1 MKLLLQIVCFFFI
14 AASSFVAQ
22 NPASLSGKFT
32 ISGYV
37 KDKSNGE
44 STPGATIFIK
54 EINKATSANQYG
66 FYSLNVPQGEY
77 TVVFSFLGYESYSK
91 TLLLDKNIS
100 LNVNLSLAE
109 KSLGEIEITTD
120 KPDQNISSSQMSA
133 VNLEMA
139 EIRKLPAF
147 MGEVDVLKT
156 IQLIPGVKS
165 AGDGNSGFYVRGG
178 GPDQNLILLDEATV
192 YNASHLMGFFSVF
205 NGDAIKN
212 VNLIKGG
219 MPAQYGGRLS
229 SVLDISMKEGNN
241 QTFHA
246 TGGIGVI
253 ASRLTVEG
261 PLKKDVSSFVFS
273 ARRTYIDVLSK
284 PFFKAGSAFAGTTY
298 FFYDLN
304 AKVNYKFSDKD
315 RLYFSSYFGRDI
327 FKFNDTEANFKTTI
341 PWGNATACLR
351 WNHLFN
357 TKLFSNAS
365 VIFTNYDFAFGAE
378 QDNFEMT
385 LKSGIK
391 DWNFKYDVTYFPNP
405 RHTVKIGLNYIY
417 HTFIPTSVSAKQGD
431 TDFDLGEVVKLYSHD
446 AAVYACDDWEITEK
460 LKVNY
465 GLRFGYFQQ
474 IGPFKRYTKDVFGKP
489 ADTIVYNRGKKVVD
503 YNGLEPR
510 LSLRY
515 AFTKSFSVKASYA
528 HNYQYIHLATMSS
541 VSLPTDVWMPCT
553 EMIKP
558 QISDQYAFGIFKN
571 FGDNNYETS
580 IESYYKTMK
589 NQVDYK
595 EGAQP
600 SDNVYDNPDNAFTY
614 GKGWAYGFEFFVK
627 KRQGKFTGWVG
638 YTLSWTWRQ
647 FDEINYGKKYLAKY
661 DRRHDASLVLTYDY
675 NSRWNF
681 GLIWVY
687 GTGNRGTLPNG
698 FFLYEGSISNDYG
711 MRNSYEFTPY
721 HRMDIN
727 ITFNP
732 DRNKHLQRK
741 RKRIEQRYARNGK
754 DINEIKLPKKWLQHY
769 ENSYTLSIFNV
780 YNRYNPYFIY
790 YHKEGDFVKGNLK
803 VTARQVSLFP
813 ILPSI
818 TWNFKF

>member
-1 MKLLLQIVCFFFI
+1 MRRILNIIVFILSINSFCF
-14 AASSFVAQ
+14 AQ
-22 NPASLSGKFT
+22 SNSDAKYT

-44 STPGATIFIK
+44 NTPGTTVLIK
-54 EINKATSANQYG
+54 ELNQATLANIYG
-66 FYSLNVPQGEY
+66 FYSITVPKGEY
-77 TVVFSFLGYESYSK
+77 TIVFTYLGYEPFTQK
-91 TLLLDKNIS
+91 INLEKNAT
-100 LNVNLSLAE
+100 LNVNLTPSDNQLSE
-109 KSLGEIEITTD
+109 VEISTD

-133 VNLEMA
+133 VNLDMG
-139 EIRKLPAF
+139 EIKKIPAF

-156 IQLIPGVKS
+156 IQLLPGVKS

-229 SVLDISMKEGNN
+229 SVLDISMKDGNN
-241 QTFHA
+241 QNLHA

-261 PLKKDVSSFVFS
+261 PIKKDVSSFIIS

-284 PFFKAGSAFAGTTY
+284 PFFESGSAFAGTTY
-298 FFYDLN
+298 YFYDIN
-304 AKVNYKFSDKD
+304 AKFNYKFSDKD
-315 RLYFSSYFGRDI
+315 RLYFSFYFGRDV
-327 FKFNDTEANFKTTI
+327 FQFNDTEAKFKTRI

-351 WNHLFN
+351 WNHLFSS
-357 TKLFSNAS
+357 KLFSNTS
-365 VIFTNYDFAFGAE
+365 LIFSNYDFSFGAQ

-385 LKSGIK
+385 IKSGIR
-391 DWNFKYDVTYFPNP
+391 DWNLKYDLNYFPNP
-405 RHTVKIGLNYIY
+405 RHNVKVGINYIF
-417 HTFIPTSVSAKQGD
+417 HTFIPTSVSAKQGS
-431 TDFDLGEVVKLYSHD
+431 TTFDLGKIIKLYSHD
-446 AAVYACDDWEITEK
+446 AAIYAGDDWDITEK
-460 LKVNY
+460 LKLNY

-474 IGPFKRYTKDVFGKP
+474 FGPFTLYVKNQVGQP
-489 ADTIVYNRGKKVVD
+489 ADTVVYKDMKKVVD
-503 YNGLEPR
+503 YCGLEPR

-515 AFTKSFSVKASYA
+515 SVTKSLSLKASYT

-553 EMIKP
+553 EVIKP
-558 QISDQYAFGIFKN
+558 QIADQYAIGVFKN
-571 FGDNNYETS
+571 FKENEYETS
-580 IESYYKTMK
+580 IEAYYKNMD

-600 SDNVYDNPDNAFTY
+600 SDNVSDNPDNAFTY
-614 GKGWAYGFEFFVK
+614 GKGWAYGAEFFVK
-627 KRQGKFTGWVG
+627 KRTGKFTGWIG

-647 FDEINYGKKYLAKY
+647 FDAINYGEKYLAKY

-675 NSRWNF
+675 TKRWNF
-681 GLIWVY
+681 GLVWVY

-698 FFLYEGSISNDYG
+698 FFIYEGSISNDYG
-711 MRNSYEFTPY
+711 KRNSYEFPPY
-721 HRMDIN
+721 HRLDLN
-727 ITFNP
+727 ITYTPN
-732 DRNKHLQRK
+732 REKHLLRK
-741 RKRIEQRYARNGK
+741 RERMEKRYKRNGK
-754 DINEIKLPKKWLQHY
+754 NVNEIVLPKKWLKNY
-769 ENSYTLSIFNV
+769 ESSYTLSIFNA

-790 YHKEGDFVKGNLK
+790 FSKEGDFLNGDLK
-803 VTARQVSLFP
+803 VTAKQVSLFP
-813 ILPSI
+813 ILPTI

>member
-1 MKLLLQIVCFFFI
+1 MKIDFKILILLFLICHLTY
-14 AASSFVAQ
+14 SQ
-22 NPASLSGKFT
+22 NKEVTNGKFT

-44 STPGATIFIK
+44 SAPGATILIK

-66 FYSLNVPQGEY
+66 FYSLTVPSGNY
-77 TVVFSFLGYESYSK
+77 TIVFSFMGYETNAQTVQLNK
-91 TLLLDKNIS
+91 NTTLNINLNTADKELSEVEIS
-100 LNVNLSLAE
+100 
-109 KSLGEIEITTD
+109 TD

-133 VNLEMA
+133 VNLDIA
-139 EIRKLPAF
+139 EIKKLPAF
-147 MGEVDVLKT
+147 MGEVDVLKS
-156 IQLIPGVKS
+156 IQLLPGVKS

-178 GPDQNLILLDEATV
+178 GPDQNLILLDEAPV

-241 QTFHA
+241 QKLHA

-261 PLKKDVSSFVFS
+261 PIKKDVSSFIIS

-284 PFFKAGSAFAGTTY
+284 PFFKPGSAFAGTTY
-298 FFYDLN
+298 YFYDLN
-304 AKVNYKFSDKD
+304 AKFNYKFSDKD

-327 FKFNDTEANFKTTI
+327 FKFNDVEADFKTTI

-357 TKLFSNAS
+357 EKLFSNAS
-365 VIFTNYDFAFGAE
+365 VIYTNYDFAFVAE

-385 LKSGIK
+385 IKSGIK
-391 DWNFKYDVTYFPNP
+391 DWNFKYDVNYFPNP
-405 RHTVKIGLNYIY
+405 RHNVKLGFNYIF

-431 TDFDLGEVVKLYSHD
+431 TKFDLGNIIKLYSHD
-446 AAVYACDDWEITEK
+446 VSVYAGDDWEITEK

-474 IGPFKRYTKDVFGKP
+474 FGPFTRYTKDVFGK
-489 ADTIVYNRGKKVVD
+489 ASDTIVYKRGEKVVD

-510 LSLRY
+510 LSMRY
-515 AFTKSFSVKASYA
+515 AFTKSFSVKASYT

-541 VSLPTDVWMPCT
+541 VSLPTDVWMPST
-553 EMIKP
+553 EKIKP
-558 QISDQYAFGIFKN
+558 QISDQYAMGVFKN
-571 FGDNNYETS
+571 FKDNNFETS
-580 IESYYKTMK
+580 IEVYYKTMQ

-600 SDNVYDNPDNAFTY
+600 SDNVYDNPDNAFTF
-614 GKGWAYGFEFFVK
+614 GKGWAYGAEFFVK
-627 KRQGKFTGWVG
+627 KRSGKLTGWIG

-647 FDEINYGKKYLAKY
+647 FNDINYGLQYLAKY

-675 NSRWNF
+675 SSRWNF

-698 FFLYEGSISNDYG
+698 FFLYEGSLSNDYG
-711 MRNSYEFTPY
+711 LRNSYEFPAY
-721 HRMDIN
+721 HRMDLN
-727 ITFNP
+727 ITYTP
-732 DRNKHLQRK
+732 DREKHLLKK
-741 RKRIEQRYARNGK
+741 RSRMEKRYTKKGK
-754 DINEIKLPKKWLQHY
+754 NVNEIVLPKKWLKNY

-790 YHKEGDFVKGNLK
+790 YKKEGDFLKGNLK
-803 VTARQVSLFP
+803 VTAKQVALFP
-813 ILPSI
+813 VLPSI

>member
-1 MKLLLQIVCFFFI
+1 MKSGLKIFLFFSSICSLLF
-14 AASSFVAQ
+14 SQ
-22 NPASLSGKFT
+22 NPISSSNKFT

-37 KDKSNGE
+37 KDKSDGE
-44 STPGATIFIK
+44 SAPGTTILIK
-54 EINKATSANQYG
+54 EINKATSANLYG
-66 FYSLNVPQGEY
+66 FYSLTVPSGNY
-77 TVVFSFLGYESYSK
+77 TLVYTFLGYE
-91 TLLLDKNIS
+91 TFTQTIQLDKNIS
-100 LNVNLSLAE
+100 INVNLVASE
-109 KSLGEIEITTD
+109 NQLGEVEISTD
-120 KPDQNISSSQMSA
+120 KPDQNVSSSQMGA
-133 VNLEMA
+133 VNLDMA
-139 EIRKLPAF
+139 EIKKLPAF

-156 IQLIPGVKS
+156 IQLLPGVKS

-178 GPDQNLILLDEATV
+178 GPDQNLILLDEAPV

-261 PLKKDVSSFVFS
+261 PIKKDVSSFIIS

-284 PFFKAGSAFAGTTY
+284 PFFKPGSAFAGTTY

-304 AKVNYKFSDKD
+304 AKINYKFSDKD
-315 RLYFSSYFGRDI
+315 RLFFSSYFGRDV
-327 FKFNDTEANFKTTI
+327 FKFNDVDADFKTTI

-365 VIFTNYDFAFGAE
+365 VIFTNYDFAFGAQ

-385 LKSGIK
+385 IKSGIK
-391 DWNFKYDVTYFPNP
+391 DWNFKYDVNYFPNP
-405 RHTVKIGLNYIY
+405 RHNVKIGFNYIF

-431 TDFDLGEVVKLYSHD
+431 TKFDLGDVIKLYSHD
-446 AAVYACDDWEITEK
+446 AAIYAGDDWEITEK

-474 IGPFKRYTKDVFGKP
+474 FGPFTRYTKDIFGKA
-489 ADTIVYNRGKKVVD
+489 ADTIIYKKGQKVVD

-510 LSLRY
+510 VSLRY
-515 AFTKSFSVKASYA
+515 GFTKSFSVKASYT

-553 EMIKP
+553 EVIKP
-558 QISDQYAFGIFKN
+558 QISDQYALGVFKN
-571 FGDNNYETS
+571 FKDNNFETS
-580 IESYYKTMK
+580 IEIYYKEMK

-600 SDNVYDNPDNAFTY
+600 SDNVFDNPDNAFTF
-614 GKGWAYGFEFFVK
+614 GKGWAYGAEFFVK
-627 KRQGKFTGWVG
+627 KRAGKFTGWIG

-647 FDEINYGKKYLAKY
+647 FNDINYGIKYLAKY
-661 DRRHDASLVLTYDY
+661 DRRHDASLVLTYDH
-675 NSRWNF
+675 NNKWNF

-698 FFLYEGSISNDYG
+698 FFLYEGSLSNDYG
-711 MRNSYEFTPY
+711 LRNSYQFPAY
-721 HRMDIN
+721 HRMDLN
-727 ITFNP
+727 ITYTP
-732 DRNKHLQRK
+732 DRHQHLIKKQTRLEK
-741 RKRIEQRYARNGK
+741 RYVKKGK
-754 DINEIKLPKKWLQHY
+754 DVSKIVLPKKWLKHF

-790 YHKEGDFVKGNLK
+790 YHKEGDFMKGNLK
-803 VTARQVSLFP
+803 VTAKQVALFP

>member
-1 MKLLLQIVCFFFI
+1 M
-14 AASSFVAQ
+14 
-22 NPASLSGKFT
+22 
-32 ISGYV
+32 

-44 STPGATIFIK
+44 STPGATILIK
-54 EINKATSANQYG
+54 ELNKATSASQYG
-66 FYSLNVPQGEY
+66 FYSITVPQGEY
-77 TVVFSFLGYESYSK
+77 TVMFTFLGYESQTQK
-91 TLLLDKNIS
+91 VKLDKNIS
-100 LNVNLSLAE
+100 LNVDIVSSE
-109 KSLGEIEITTD
+109 KNLGEIEISTD
-120 KPDQNISSSQMSA
+120 KPDQNISSSQMSS
-133 VNLEMA
+133 VNLDMT
-139 EIRKLPAF
+139 EIKKIPAF

-178 GPDQNLILLDEATV
+178 GPDQNLILLDEAPV

-241 QTFHA
+241 QEFHA

-261 PLKKDVSSFVFS
+261 PIKKDVSSFIFS

-284 PFFKAGSAFAGTTY
+284 PFFKPGSAFAGTTY
-298 FFYDLN
+298 YFYDLN
-304 AKVNYKFSDKD
+304 AKINYKFSDKD
-315 RLYFSSYFGRDI
+315 RLFFSSYFGRDI
-327 FKFNDTEANFKTTI
+327 FKFNDAEADFKTTI

-351 WNHLFN
+351 WNHLFS

-365 VIFTNYDFAFGAE
+365 FIFTNYDFAFGAQ

-391 DWNFKYDVTYFPNP
+391 DWNFKYDINYFPNP
-405 RHTVKIGLNYIY
+405 RHNVKIGVNYIF

-431 TDFDLGEVVKLYSHD
+431 TEFDLGKVIKLYSHD
-446 AAVYACDDWEITEK
+446 VAVYAGDDWEITEK
-460 LKVNY
+460 LKLNY

-474 IGPFKRYTKDVFGKP
+474 FGPFTRYIKSSVGQP
-489 ADTIVYNRGKKVVD
+489 SDTIEYAKGKKVVD

-515 AFTKSFSVKASYA
+515 SFTKTLSVKTSYT

-553 EMIKP
+553 ELIKP
-558 QISDQYAFGIFKN
+558 QVSDQYALGVFRNFKE
-571 FGDNNYETS
+571 NNYETS
-580 IESYYKTMK
+580 VELYYKSMQ

-595 EGAQP
+595 EGATP

-614 GKGWAYGFEFFVK
+614 GKGWAYGAEFFIK
-627 KRQGKFTGWVG
+627 KRTGKFTGWIG

-647 FDEINYGKKYLAKY
+647 FNEINYGIKYLAKY
-661 DRRHDASLVLTYDY
+661 DRRHDASLVLTYDH
-675 NSRWNF
+675 SKKWNF
-681 GLIWVY
+681 GMIWVY

-698 FFLYEGSISNDYG
+698 FFIYEGSISNDYG
-711 MRNSYEFTPY
+711 MRNSYQFPSY
-721 HRMDIN
+721 HRMDLN
-727 ITFNP
+727 ITFTP
-732 DRNKHLQRK
+732 DREKHLQRK
-741 RKRIEQRYARNGK
+741 RARLEKKYARQNK
-754 DINEIKLPKKWLQHY
+754 DPKAIVLPKKWMRNY
-769 ENSYTLSIFNV
+769 ENSYTLSVFNA

-790 YHKEGDFVKGNLK
+790 YKKEGDFMKGNLK

>member
-1 MKLLLQIVCFFFI
+1 MFSL
-14 AASSFVAQ
+14 AQ
-22 NPASLSGKFT
+22 NSSQQSGKFT

-44 STPGATIFIK
+44 SAPGATILIK
-54 EINKATSANQYG
+54 ELNQATSANIYG
-66 FYSLNVPQGEY
+66 FYSLTVPKGQY
-77 TVVFSFLGYESYSK
+77 TIVITFLGYETVTESIK
-91 TLLLDKNIS
+91 LDKNTS
-100 LNVNLSLAE
+100 LNINLKPSE
-109 KSLGEIEITTD
+109 SQLGEVEISTD
-120 KPDQNISSSQMSA
+120 KPDQNISSSQMSS
-133 VNLEMA
+133 VNLDMA
-139 EIRKLPAF
+139 EIKKIPAF

-229 SVLDISMKEGNN
+229 SVLDISMKDGNN

-261 PLKKDVSSFVFS
+261 PIKKDVSSFVIS

-284 PFFKAGSAFAGTTY
+284 PFFEAGSAFAGTTY
-298 FFYDLN
+298 YFYDIN
-304 AKVNYKFSDKD
+304 AKFNYKFSDKD
-315 RLYFSSYFGRDI
+315 RLYFSAYFGRDV
-327 FKFNDTEANFKTTI
+327 FKFNDTEAKFKTTI

-365 VIFTNYDFAFGAE
+365 LIYSDYDFAFGAQQE
-378 QDNFEMT
+378 NFEMT
-385 LKSGIK
+385 LKSGIR
-391 DWNFKYDVTYFPNP
+391 DWNLKYDVNYFPNP
-405 RHTVKIGLNYIY
+405 RHNVKIGLNYIF
-417 HTFIPTSVSAKQGD
+417 HTFIPTSVSAKQGS
-431 TDFDLGEVVKLYSHD
+431 TDFDLGKIIKIYSHD
-446 AAVYACDDWEITEK
+446 VAVYAGDDWDVTEK

-474 IGPFKRYTKDVFGKP
+474 FGPFTRYHKNQIGLP
-489 ADTIVYNRGKKVVD
+489 ADTVVYKDLEKVVD
-503 YNGLEPR
+503 YSGFEPR

-515 AFTKSFSVKASYA
+515 SFTKSLAVKASYT

-541 VSLPTDVWMPCT
+541 VSLPTDVWMPST
-553 EMIKP
+553 EVIKP
-558 QISDQYAFGIFKN
+558 QISDQYALGIFKN
-571 FGDNNYETS
+571 FKENNYETS
-580 IESYYKTMK
+580 IEVYYKTME

-600 SDNVYDNPDNAFTY
+600 SDNVFDNPDNAFTY
-614 GKGWAYGFEFFVK
+614 GKGWAYGAEFFVK
-627 KRQGKFTGWVG
+627 KRTGKFTGWIG

-647 FDEINYGKKYLAKY
+647 FNQINYGEAYLAKY

-675 NSRWNF
+675 NKQWNF

-698 FFLYEGSISNDYG
+698 FFIYEGSISNDYG
-711 MRNSYEFTPY
+711 KRNSYEFPPY
-721 HRMDIN
+721 HRMDLN
-727 ITFNP
+727 ITFTPN
-732 DRNKHLQRK
+732 REKHLLRK
-741 RKRIEQRYARNGK
+741 RERMEKRYKRQGK
-754 DINEIKLPKKWLQHY
+754 DASEIVLPKKWLKNY
-769 ENSYTLSIFNV
+769 ESSYTLSIFNA

-790 YHKEGDFVKGNLK
+790 YSKTGDFLNGDLK
-803 VTARQVSLFP
+803 VTAKQVSLFP
-813 ILPSI
+813 ILPSV